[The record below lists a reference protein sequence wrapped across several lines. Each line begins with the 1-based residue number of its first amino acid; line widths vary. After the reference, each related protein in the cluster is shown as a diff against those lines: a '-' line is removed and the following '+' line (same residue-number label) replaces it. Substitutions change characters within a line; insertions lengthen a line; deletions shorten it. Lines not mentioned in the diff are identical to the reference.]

1 MWAHKNYHSKNFQ
14 RIGPCTI
21 LRRSL
26 TATILFFSFVYGAQ
40 EQNVISL
47 KSEPHHHLALHND
60 YVNVY
65 SVYVPPHDSVLLH
78 KHEVDAVSIVMS
90 DSEIT
95 VRAPGKPD
103 SQQKVANGQL
113 RLQSAGYVHS
123 TSIDGATAYRN
134 VTVELLTPQQ
144 SPRNLCAAVI
154 AGQPINCPEPSPQH
168 EAHGASEQPQF
179 QTNETKVTL
188 IRILPRQ
195 SATLDTQGLSQL
207 VVVLDDVSFR
217 GSDSNQRKI
226 LRTGDF
232 LWRDLRR
239 APDIFINNS
248 ANEVRLVSF
257 AFQQERSVE

>member
-1 MWAHKNYHSKNFQ
+1 MISRHS
-14 RIGPCTI
+14 
-21 LRRSL
+21 LM
-26 TATILFFSFVYGAQ
+26 ATILFFPFVCGAQ
-40 EQNVISL
+40 EQAVIPL

-78 KHEVDAVSIVMS
+78 KHEVDAISIVMS

-95 VRAPGKPD
+95 VRSPGKPD
-103 SQQKVANGQL
+103 SQQKVVNGQL

-154 AGQPINCPEPSPQH
+154 LGQPINCPESSPQH
-168 EAHGASEQPQF
+168 EARGGSAQPQF

-195 SATLDTQGLSQL
+195 SATLDTQGTSQL
-207 VVVLDDVSFR
+207 VVVLDDV
-217 GSDSNQRKI
+217 GISDSDNNPRKI
-226 LRTGDF
+226 LHTGDF
-232 LWRDLRR
+232 LWRDPRR
-239 APDIFINNS
+239 APDIFTNNS

-257 AFQQERSVE
+257 AFQQAKISNAITNFYDR

>member
-1 MWAHKNYHSKNFQ
+1 MISRHSLMA
-14 RIGPCTI
+14 II
-21 LRRSL
+21 
-26 TATILFFSFVYGAQ
+26 SFLPFVCGAQ
-40 EQNVISL
+40 EQTVIPL

-78 KHEVDAVSIVMS
+78 KHEADAISIVMG

-103 SQQKVANGQL
+103 SQQKVVNGQL

-134 VTVELLTPQQ
+134 VTVELLAPQQ

-154 AGQPINCPEPSPQH
+154 LGQPINCPKSSPQH
-168 EAHGASEQPQF
+168 EAHGGSEQPQF

-188 IRILPRQ
+188 IRILPLQ
-195 SATLDTQGLSQL
+195 SATLDTPGLSQL
-207 VVVLDDVSFR
+207 VIVLGDVGIR
-217 GSDSNQRKI
+217 DNDNNPRKI
-226 LRTGDF
+226 LHTGDF
-232 LWRDLRR
+232 LWRDPRR
-239 APDIFINNS
+239 APDIFTNNS

-257 AFQQERSVE
+257 AFQQERSAE

>member
-1 MWAHKNYHSKNFQ
+1 MISRHS
-14 RIGPCTI
+14 
-21 LRRSL
+21 LM
-26 TATILFFSFVYGAQ
+26 ATISLLPFVCGAQ

-47 KSEPHHHLALHND
+47 KSEPHHHLALHNG

-78 KHEVDAVSIVMS
+78 KHEVDAISIVMS

-103 SQQKVANGQL
+103 SKQKVVSGQL

-144 SPRNLCAAVI
+144 SPRNLCAAVLL
-154 AGQPINCPEPSPQH
+154 GQPINCPESSPQH
-168 EAHGASEQPQF
+168 EARGGSAQPQF
-179 QTNETKVTL
+179 QTNATKVSL

-195 SATLDTQGLSQL
+195 SATLDTPGLSQL
-207 VVVLDDVSFR
+207 LVVLDDV
-217 GSDSNQRKI
+217 GISDSDNNPGKI
-226 LRTGDF
+226 LHTGDF
-232 LWRDLRR
+232 LWRDPRR
-239 APDIFINNS
+239 APDIFTNHS
-248 ANEVRLVSF
+248 ANEVRLVSL
-257 AFQQERSVE
+257 AFQQARSAE

>member
-1 MWAHKNYHSKNFQ
+1 
-14 RIGPCTI
+14 
-21 LRRSL
+21 
-26 TATILFFSFVYGAQ
+26 
-40 EQNVISL
+40 
-47 KSEPHHHLALHND
+47 
-60 YVNVY
+60 
-65 SVYVPPHDSVLLH
+65 
-78 KHEVDAVSIVMS
+78 MS

-134 VTVELLTPQQ
+134 VTVELLAPQQ

-154 AGQPINCPEPSPQH
+154 LGQPINCPESSPQH

-188 IRILPRQ
+188 IRILRRQ

-207 VVVLDDVSFR
+207 LVVLDDV
-217 GSDSNQRKI
+217 GISDSDNNPRKI
-226 LRTGDF
+226 LHTGDF
-232 LWRDLRR
+232 LCAIPGVRR
-239 APDIFINNS
+239 TFLPTIAQTRYVLFPSLFNKKGLLNDTGWLAKS
-248 ANEVRLVSF
+248 MKCDYQHL
-257 AFQQERSVE
+257 